1 MSITPFT
8 LYRTM
13 RQSLKRLLG
22 AGHRVDLID
31 AHYFYP
37 DGVAAVW
44 LAEEFGLPVV
54 VTARGTDLN
63 LIPQFSHPRRMIQ
76 RAASKA
82 DGLVTVCQAL
92 KNSLV
97 EKFTSEFSDVHPH
110 LVQQAVNEADAL
122 ATWAGIPHL
131 LLPALAEEKVR
142 NARNWSL
149 HQRTVFERSRLALA
163 A

>member
-1 MSITPFT
+1 MHKKELTGQLTTNEKTIMNTQNIPASSQGESFPCVNFPPRI
-8 LYRTM
+8 
-13 RQSLKRLLG
+13 QSAACG
-22 AGHRVDLID
+22 AKL
-31 AHYFYP
+31 
-37 DGVAAVW
+37 
-44 LAEEFGLPVV
+44 
-54 VTARGTDLN
+54 
-63 LIPQFSHPRRMIQ
+63 
-76 RAASKA
+76 
-82 DGLVTVCQAL
+82 QAL